1 MPGAPLSAHVAAASL
16 NQTVGDWAGNTR
28 RIRAAIADARSR
40 GAKLLLLPEMCIPGY
55 SLGDRLMMRGT
66 LERSL
71 AALGE
76 ILPDTAGMVVVL
88 GLPYRHRDVLYDAA
102 AVCADGRI
110 VGIVPKENLAT
121 GDVEYE
127 NRWFSGWPRGHV
139 EETEDGI
146 PFGSLLFD
154 APGIG
159 RFGVE
164 ICEDGWKGIRPGS
177 VYALAGAHLILN
189 PSASA

>member
-40 GAKLLLLPEMCIPGY
+40 GAKLLLLPEMCVPGY

-88 GLPYRHRDVLYDAA
+88 GLPYRHRDVLYDAV
-102 AVCADGRI
+102 AVCADGKV

-139 EETEDGI
+139 EETL
-146 PFGSLLFD
+146 SL
-154 APGIG
+154 IH
-159 RFGVE
+159 
-164 ICEDGWKGIRPGS
+164 I
-177 VYALAGAHLILN
+177 
-189 PSASA
+189 